1 MIAKFSMKRK
11 IKLFKIR
18 ETNLFNIVLGYFDK
32 VYIGFFLYL
41 TYFII
46 FLLFEISI

>member
-32 VYIGFFLYL
+32 VYIVFFFIFDLFYYL
-41 TYFII
+41 PII
-46 FLLFEISI
+46 

>member
-1 MIAKFSMKRK
+1 MIVKFLMKRK

-18 ETNLFNIVLGYFDK
+18 EINFFNIVLGYFDK
-32 VYIGFFLYL
+32 VYIVFFLYL
-41 TYFII
+41 IYFII